1 METNPK
7 KENEITVSPAVW
19 MALRYFPASPSW
31 VEWILFTVIML
42 IPVVWGLCFL
52 FSTDVMRP
60 ASYYERMNCI
70 RYEQTYE
77 EIFIP
82 ALGKKQLTKVNRCV
96 EYEVFE

>member
-7 KENEITVSPAVW
+7 KENEIAVSPDVW
-19 MALRYFPASPSW
+19 MALRYYPSCPSR
-31 VEWILFTVIML
+31 VEWIVFAVFML
-42 IPVVWGLCFL
+42 MPVCFGLCFL
-52 FSTDVMRP
+52 FSGEKIRT
-60 ASYYERMNCI
+60 AAYYERMNCI